1 MQHISD
7 NFTYLI
13 GIDSGGTKSE
23 LMVWRKADLAP
34 ENQVSDEQLVA
45 QAVATVRHDGMNLDG
60 ISDQEATSRLLFML
74 EEAARTLE
82 MSVSELAK
90 QSFLVLGMAGLDTDL
105 DTDNAERWITQSL
118 TQHDLN
124 LSYALISDVEL
135 GLWAGTRTGQ
145 GIVLIAGTGSNCFGR
160 NSQGEIRKAGGTLAF
175 FSRMRAADLC
185 LAGKH
190 SILSARCLMDVRRKR
205 RSTKLSWMSWAY
217 HRLRS

>member
-160 NSQGEIRKAGGTLAF
+160 NSQGEIRKAGGLSHF
-175 FSRMRAADLC
+175 FSDEGGGFMLGWEALHFV
-185 LAGKH
+185 GKMFDGREAKTPLYEIVLDELGV
-190 SILSARCLMDVRRKR
+190 SS
-205 RSTKLSWMSWAY
+205 
-217 HRLRS
+217 